1 MAEEQKEKKEKKVIQ
16 KRTTFDKWKRKKW
29 YKIIAPAEFN
39 KTELGETIA
48 EKTKKIPS
56 FM

>member
-29 YKIIAPAEFN
+29 FKIII
-39 KTELGETIA
+39 LCGI
-48 EKTKKIPS
+48 
-56 FM
+56 